1 MNLKQTLLACAKM
14 LRAKAHKFPEGSF
27 TVDGKKVLYCE
38 AANEIQRLSGWVF
51 PDLDTADIQ
60 KVIHCKDC
68 AHYKRYRKK
77 NSYKPEFKCLCELD
91 KKQREPDFFCADGKE
106 KQV

>member
-1 MNLKQTLLACAKM
+1 MSLKQILLACAKI
-14 LRAKAHKFPEGSF
+14 LRVKAKRYPDGGF

-38 AANEIQRLSGWVF
+38 AANEVQRLSGWVF

>member
-1 MNLKQTLLACAKM
+1 MNLKQILLACAKM
-14 LRAKAHKFPEGSF
+14 LRAKAHKFPEGGF

-38 AANEIQRLSGWVF
+38 AANEVQRLSGWVF
-51 PDLDTADIQ
+51 PELDTDDIQ

-77 NSYKPEFKCLCELD
+77 GAFKPEVKLLCELD
-91 KKQREPDFFCADGKE
+91 KKQREPIFFCADGKE
-106 KQV
+106 KEL